1 MNLTC
6 KKEFQVSQIK
16 SVAND
21 ELIRRLKDFVAQEKA
36 ATLAILHL
44 LQEVER
50 RKLELSRGHASLYK
64 FCIHELGYSEA
75 EALIR
80 IRAMRLLKVVPEAE
94 AAIQNGDL
102 SLSNA
107 AEVQSQIRRENERR
121 KKFSLE
127 ALSPETQRSV
137 LSQVQKSTSR
147 ECQRSL
153 ALVFPEIQAVAAE
166 KVKVLRDERTLIQ
179 FSADA
184 ELMAKLDKLK
194 GLVAHK
200 NYSVS
205 FEELFAVL
213 ADIALK
219 KLDPMSKG
227 KKTAS
232 RRENEHEN
240 KHETK
245 EQTKEKS
252 KDKNTGGEPISLR
265 IEPQETELDAVEPRT
280 HTVPKISQENSSL
293 AVHRSRYI
301 PASLRR
307 KVWMKA
313 KGQCEYLSSQTGL
326 RCSSSHALEVDH
338 IQLFSKGGETKEGN
352 LRLLCDVH
360 NRARNLI
367 D

>member
-6 KKEFQVSQIK
+6 KKEFRVSQIK

-36 ATLAILHL
+36 AMLAILHL

-80 IRAMRLLKVVPEAE
+80 IRAMRLLKAVPEAE
-94 AAIQNGDL
+94 VAIQKGEL

-121 KKFSLE
+121 KKLSLE

-137 LSQVQKSTSR
+137 LNQVQKSTSR
-147 ECQRSL
+147 ECQRNL
-153 ALVFPEIQAVAAE
+153 ALVFPEIQAVATE

-184 ELMAKLDKLK
+184 ELMAKLERLK

-200 NYSVS
+200 NYLVS

-219 KLDPMSKG
+219 KLDPMSTG

-232 RRENEHEN
+232 RPENEHKN
-240 KHETK
+240 KEQTK
-245 EQTKEKS
+245 EQTKENRKE
-252 KDKNTGGEPISLR
+252 KNTGGEPISLK
-265 IEPQETELDAVEPRT
+265 IEPQQTEFNAAEPRT
-280 HTVPKISQENSSL
+280 QTVANIPR
-293 AVHRSRYI
+293 AVCGSKVQRSRYI

-313 KGQCEYLSSQTGL
+313 QGRCEYLSSQTGV
-326 RCSSSHALEVDH
+326 RCSSSHALEIDH

-352 LRLLCDVH
+352 LRLLCDAH
-360 NRARNLI
+360 NRARNVI